1 MLDIISETAL
11 DGFSPSARHPFRP
24 TAHIYQGVFRPNYW
38 WSRRIVVRTFCAST
52 IVKFFQLT
60 KNRLIYY
67 GERRLRLQLPS
78 VCAFYTASRFSPS
91 RKRDEE
97 SSFPLRYHPVEGNVA
112 FLRRTLGTIC
122 KNGEKSGVWVH
133 YSATR
138 WMNTM

>member
-11 DGFSPSARHPFRP
+11 VASRPPRDTLSDRRHTFTR
-24 TAHIYQGVFRPNYW
+24 VFFVQ
-38 WSRRIVVRTFCAST
+38 IIGGLVRTFCAST

>member
-11 DGFSPSARHPFRP
+11 VASRP
-24 TAHIYQGVFRPNYW
+24 PRDTLSDRRHIYQSVFRPNYW

-67 GERRLRLQLPS
+67 GERLRLQLPS